1 MKYRDYYEILGVK
14 RDAPDEQIKSAYRRL
29 ARKYHP
35 DVSKEADAEERFKEV
50 GEAYDVLR
58 DAEKRAS
65 YDQLGAD
72 YKSGQDFRP
81 PPGWESVFRNSKP
94 GGQGRGDQF
103 SHFFDDLF
111 SAQQRES
118 RPRGP
123 VAPEVLSISVE
134 LQEAFSGAEKQV
146 RLTDS
151 GSGESRT
158 LKIKLPPRS
167 GDGQKIRLTGQGAQG
182 SNGRRGD
189 LLLELSIRPHPHYRL
204 DGNDVHL
211 DLPIAPWE
219 AALGATVEVP
229 TLAGAVELRIPA
241 GSRAGS
247 KLRLK
252 GRGLGRDA
260 GHQYCVLQIA
270 LPPADTAE
278 ACALYEQMAQEFEF
292 NPRSGWA

>member
-14 RDAPDEQIKSAYRRL
+14 RDAPAEQIKSAYRRL

-35 DVSKEADAEERFKEV
+35 DVSKEADAEEHFKEV

-81 PPGWESVFRNSKP
+81 PPRWESVFRNSKQ
-94 GGQGRGDQF
+94 GRHGRGDQF

-111 SAQQRES
+111 RAQQRES

-123 VAPEVLSISVE
+123 VAPELLSISVE

-167 GDGQKIRLTGQGAQG
+167 SDGQKIRLTGQGTQG
-182 SNGRRGD
+182 ANGRRGD

-204 DGNDVHL
+204 AGNDVHL

-241 GSRAGS
+241 GSRTGS

-270 LPPADTAE
+270 WPPADTAE
-278 ACALYEQMAQEFEF
+278 ACALYEQMAQQFEF